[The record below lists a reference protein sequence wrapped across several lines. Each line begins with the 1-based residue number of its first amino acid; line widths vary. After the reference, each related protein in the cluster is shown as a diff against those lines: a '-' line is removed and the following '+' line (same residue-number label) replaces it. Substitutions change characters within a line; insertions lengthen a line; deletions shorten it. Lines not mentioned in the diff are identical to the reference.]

1 MPAQC
6 VYRGLFDP
14 FPANSSPERSSG
26 TKSNM
31 CAKLKP
37 GRLENEPEQ
46 YKCDVRGFAFVSQQS
61 IDKVRVKEF
70 RSQVKPE

>member
-1 MPAQC
+1 LPTHISALICLCSTLSGELVAGAQ
-6 VYRGLFDP
+6 
-14 FPANSSPERSSG
+14 G

-46 YKCDVRGFAFVSQQS
+46 YKCDLRGFAFVSQQS
-61 IDKVRVKEF
+61 IDKVRG
-70 RSQVKPE
+70 